1 VKRATRRALLFGAVA
16 AIAATIAIQW
26 LWTTDEERVV
36 ASLDALQEGFEQR
49 DVDRIEPWLLP
60 DAKLV
65 ATVPGIPRGKPLL
78 EGLRV
83 ALGSFARLRISRN
96 DPEISLRRGADV
108 ASEPGAGADD
118 AVEATVVVTGTIFV
132 EVRDVG
138 GGPFAFAVT
147 ALFVK
152 QPGGRF
158 LLARVEQFR
167 AEPGVR

>member
-1 VKRATRRALLFGAVA
+1 VKRATRRALLIGAVA

-36 ASLDALQEGFEQR
+36 ATLDALQEGFERR

-60 DAKLV
+60 DAQLLAV
-65 ATVPGIPRGKPLL
+65 VPGVPRGKPLL

-83 ALGSFARLRISRN
+83 ALGRFERLRISRN
-96 DPEISLRRGADV
+96 DPEITLRRGAD
-108 ASEPGAGADD
+108 ATSEPGARGDA

-138 GGPFAFAVT
+138 GGPFAFSVT
-147 ALFVK
+147 ANFQK
-152 QPGGRF
+152 QPDGRF
-158 LLARVEQFR
+158 VLASVEQFR
-167 AEPGVR
+167 ADPGIR